1 MADSS
6 ARPTSPAAFNDRTAQ
21 GLIGRVV
28 AKLVRLAMSQSAL
41 ALADQALVSGA
52 SFLTTVLIGRY
63 TFPSELGTYAL
74 AGAILIWVTNAQESL
89 VSLPYTLRRSSE
101 PTVAA
106 VQAGQAL
113 ILSGLLS
120 ALVIA
125 AIGVVGVTV
134 LASGGYQSVIAI
146 AWALAGAAPFVV
158 GREFARRFAFA
169 ALRNI
174 EALAL
179 DSVIVILQLSVLGWL
194 AWTGRM
200 TSASALAALGFSC
213 AAAVLIWFWLVRDR
227 LQFSLDGFAKT
238 LADSWTVGKWLFANQ
253 LLGALQSQ
261 MTLWFVALAVG
272 AVATGIYAACLS
284 IALFAN
290 PIILGISNVLWA
302 KAARAFQQGGSGRLL
317 RESIADAGQLG
328 AIVGVFF
335 LAILFWGGDLLSL
348 LYPASEYAGYGH
360 VVTIFALGQLIYGL
374 GMPASTALA
383 GMGHVRTNFA
393 ITLMETTLIGLLVW
407 PLVFHLGVVGAAY
420 GILIGCIVR
429 LFVRWAALLSV
440 LRNAER
446 AIAYATNMEK
456 IVPVLRRLAT
466 SVDPLKVQPLD
477 LDGCQGHIFT
487 ATFDKSN
494 SGIDATYVI
503 KLYRSDRNLDVRE
516 IYAQYESL
524 GRVHATLNGCVLHG
538 WTICIPAPVLVS
550 NEPLALVMTRAPG
563 RKLTTCLYERA
574 ATKDI
579 EHPAV
584 RAFSGAMI
592 NLWAAGL
599 SHGDLTLANVL
610 CDERT
615 QFLSLVDC
623 GPKSEC
629 QAYAKARCWRDLATH
644 DLAHLLSHE
653 GETLLETWGR
663 QDRLRQRRLFVEG
676 VLRAALGTEPS
687 YAGKTAFLAELSRCA
702 RAHLAEPAP
711 FYGHLGLWQLL
722 KRNMTLRR
730 MNAILQRM
738 EQEISEEN
746 RSAGNTVC
754 SAPYPTAAATGGK
767 NLSIIEARHE
777 RQI

>member
-6 ARPTSPAAFNDRTAQ
+6 ARPTFPAAFNDRTAR

-28 AKLVRLAMSQSAL
+28 AKFVRLAMSQSAL

-52 SFLTTVLIGRY
+52 SFFTTVLIGRY
-63 TFPSELGTYAL
+63 TFPSDLGTYAL

-101 PTVAA
+101 PTEAA

-120 ALVIA
+120 ALVIV

-134 LASGGYQSVIAI
+134 LASGDYPNVTLI

-169 ALRNI
+169 AMRNI

-179 DSVIVILQLSVLGWL
+179 DSVIVILQIGLLGWL

-200 TSASALAALGFSC
+200 TSASALAALGISC
-213 AAAVLIWFWLVRDR
+213 ATAVLIWFWLVRDR
-227 LQFSLDGFAKT
+227 LQFSFGGFTKT
-238 LADSWTVGKWLFANQ
+238 LADSWAVGKWLFANQ

-272 AVATGIYAACLS
+272 AVATGIYVACLS

-335 LAILFWGGDLLSL
+335 LAILFWGDDLLSL

-383 GMGHVRTNFA
+383 GMGHVRTNFV
-393 ITLMETTLIGLLVW
+393 ITAMETTLIGLLVW
-407 PLVFHLGVVGAAY
+407 PLVFHWGIVGAAY

-429 LFVRWAALLSV
+429 LFVRWAALLCV
-440 LRNAER
+440 LRGAER
-446 AIAYATNMEK
+446 AIACATNMEK
-456 IVPVLRRLAT
+456 IVPVLRRLAPRA
-466 SVDPLKVQPLD
+466 DPSKVEVLD

-487 ATFDKSN
+487 ATLDKS
-494 SGIDATYVI
+494 SSEADATYII
-503 KLYRSDRNLDVRE
+503 KLYRPDRNPDVRE
-516 IYAQYESL
+516 IHAQYESL
-524 GRVHATLNGCVLHG
+524 GRVHATLNGRVFHG
-538 WTICIPAPVLVS
+538 WTICIPTPVLVS
-550 NEPLALVMTRAPG
+550 NEPPALVMTRAPG
-563 RKLTTCLYERA
+563 RKLIACLYERA
-574 ATKDI
+574 ATKEI
-579 EHPAV
+579 EHPA
-584 RAFSGAMI
+584 ALALSTAMI

-610 CDERT
+610 CDEQAQT
-615 QFLSLVDC
+615 LSLVDC

-629 QAYAKARCWRDLATH
+629 QAYAAARCWRDLATH

-676 VLRAALGTEPS
+676 VLRAALATETS
-687 YAGKTAFLAELSRCA
+687 HAGKAALLAELGRCA
-702 RAHLAEPAP
+702 RAHLAEPTP
-711 FYGHLGLWQLL
+711 IYGHLGLWQLL

-730 MNAILQRM
+730 MSVILQRM
-738 EQEISEEN
+738 EQEIQEAN
-746 RSAGNTVC
+746 RSAG
-754 SAPYPTAAATGGK
+754 SAVHPEPYPTAAATGRR

-777 RQI
+777 RHI